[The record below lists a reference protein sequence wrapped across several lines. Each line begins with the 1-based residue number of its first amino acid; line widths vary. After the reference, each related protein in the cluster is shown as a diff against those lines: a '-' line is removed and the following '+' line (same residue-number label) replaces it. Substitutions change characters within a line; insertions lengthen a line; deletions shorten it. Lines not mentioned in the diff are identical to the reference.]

1 MCGIIGFLG
10 INKNSFNILLNGLKQ
25 YDVKVGIALNPE
37 TSLSTIDNILNEK
50 LVNYLLIMTVEPG
63 FSGQSF
69 HMECLDKIGLVHTKY
84 PELDIQVD
92 GGINLKTY
100 QLCLEKGANIFVSGS
115 TIFKHNNPKE
125 LISKLKGI
133 SSKT

>member
-1 MCGIIGFLG
+1 MQLVGATKNFIRKPFLIKYLVLGFYG
-10 INKNSFNILLNGLKQ
+10 TFVALL
-25 YDVKVGIALNPE
+25 
-37 TSLSTIDNILNEK
+37 SLSLI
-50 LVNYLLIMTVEPG
+50 VYLIN
-63 FSGQSF
+63 
-69 HMECLDKIGLVHTKY
+69 TKY